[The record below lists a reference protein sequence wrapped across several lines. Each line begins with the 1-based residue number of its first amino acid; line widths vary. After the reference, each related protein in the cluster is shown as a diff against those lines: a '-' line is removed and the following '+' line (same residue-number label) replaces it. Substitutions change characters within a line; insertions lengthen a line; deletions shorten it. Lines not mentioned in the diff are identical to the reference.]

1 MFQVGFGLL
10 LYYWILYPAAI
21 LILIPFIVNLFNGH
35 GYGHN
40 FIIIWGG
47 VWRFLRFGVR
57 KRD

>member
-10 LYYWILYPAAI
+10 LYHWVLYPAAI
-21 LILIPFIVNLFNGH
+21 LVVIPFIVNLFNGH
-35 GYGHN
+35 GYAHN
-40 FIIIWGG
+40 FNVIWGG